1 MAKVSTLRT
10 VLERYGTEQACVD
23 RLTLVLWPTGVTCRN
38 CGNRRCPAFDVPSA
52 SGKVRHLYQCSK
64 CRTQFSVT
72 TGTVFHQSHVSL
84 RDWFLAVYFMAVS
97 KDRVPAR
104 QLERILGVSY
114 ETAFSMKQRLVGAK
128 GQDKA
133 VLAKLLELR

>member
-23 RLTLVLWPTGVTCRN
+23 RLTLVLWPKGVTCRN
-38 CGNRRCPAFDVPSA
+38 CGNRRCPAFGVSGA

-64 CRTQFSVT
+64 CRIQFSVT
-72 TGTVFHQSHVSL
+72 SGTFFHHSHIPL

-97 KDRVPAR
+97 KDRMPAT

-114 ETAFSMKQRLVGAK
+114 ETAFSMKGRLVGAK
-128 GQDKA
+128 GQDK
-133 VLAKLLELR
+133 VLLAKLLEG